1 MWRVDVSSKIISRG
15 IIFEKKNIYLLETQN
30 NDMDIFNF
38 VLWIS
43 KKVSIYTQYT
53 TEKDICQVI
62 FFHPLYTVHQIY
74 EKSRS
79 GNKAGAIHVQ
89 IYKTTHIQLDD
100 ILTQSEAKLL
110 LYVLKSFAGWYQL
123 QNKI

>member
-1 MWRVDVSSKIISRG
+1 
-15 IIFEKKNIYLLETQN
+15 
-30 NDMDIFNF
+30 MDIFNF

-89 IYKTTHIQLDD
+89 MYKTTHIQLDD

-110 LYVLKSFAGWYQL
+110 LYVLKSFAG
-123 QNKI
+123 